1 MKRTLFLSLVL
12 GAAMLPL
19 QAVEWNS
26 STTGNQSVAEDVTV
40 NGDVNIGDITFTDDS
55 TVSGTGS
62 ITGSGNL
69 VVNSGTVVFNGVSR
83 PNSTGNIT
91 VAAGATL
98 EITDGTRLLTL
109 EHNQNSVVTVNGTL
123 RVANLGYGGSLGSLR
138 DNVGAQWGSDSFI
151 LNGGLSAATS
161 PRVEITESGSATIGA
176 RLDGWGSYFTFAV
189 AAGKDFSW
197 NASGNGNVLA
207 YEGAGSVLVLEAG
220 EDATFVLGKNIG
232 TGLTIQKSGAGTLVL
247 NSTINLDSGRLLSIV
262 DGTVQFGDNVN
273 IASAGGGFNV
283 YDNATMDLE
292 GKAGVSGQAVT
303 VYGSVIN
310 AQNNAMQIRLE
321 STGTFSISADATSGS
336 SGSLMVT
343 EGATVDL
350 DGYVFYNTI
359 DISNGG
365 SVLNAENHQGLLI
378 LGMNEDWV
386 TEVDSDMLSTCGG
399 SLGSNGSIEA
409 SISEDFDSVSPE
421 VDLAKGRMYAG
432 NSVSIIGS
440 GVENVTISGY
450 TSEYG
455 AVSAQNGDISITD
468 VADVTLSNNA
478 ATNATLDDY
487 NRAGALSAT
496 GSVTIDATGAITISG
511 NSASVNSTSG
521 GAVYAGGDISITGAS
536 INLTGNSIG
545 SGDADNPDY
554 YSGGALKSDSSIYLT
569 STEGNIEISSNTADE
584 AGGALYSSSGVE
596 IYSAA
601 DVAITGNT
609 TLVGDGGAV
618 YSDGNVII
626 TPGEGGTVT
635 ISGNEAA
642 GYGGAIYS
650 YETVTLSG
658 GSYEITDNAAGGYG
672 GAIFA
677 YNVELMADAG
687 DIVFSGNT
695 HDGGEANDVAL
706 DGGTATLMA
715 TGGNKVELNGGI
727 TGAYEIYV
735 ETDEESVVRLGG
747 TSGTESL
754 SIVGGKVEGIVAEDG
769 TIAQIDISS
778 SLTLDGGTLQ
788 DIALVASGDEVA
800 LSGSGTYVF
809 NSGAALEFMSAY
821 ADDALSTTVQAVT
834 VDTLL
839 NGFATV
845 DGDLAISLTKEF
857 LEYALA
863 QVDGAGIDIALT
875 LIIDETTV
883 MDGADFSFSL
893 TDEAITL
900 LEGYNLTEYGFYD
913 GNDELLGEDYADIT
927 EPTTVTFSIKGL
939 LGVVPEPTTTTLSL
953 LALSVL
959 AMRRRRR

>member
-26 STTGNQSVAEDVTV
+26 STNGNQSVAEDVTV
-40 NGDVNIGDITFTDDS
+40 NGDVNIGDITFTGDS

-69 VVNSGTVVFNGVSR
+69 VVDRGTVVFDGVSR

-109 EHNQNSVVTVNGTL
+109 THNDNSVVTVNGTL

-138 DNVGAQWGSDSFI
+138 DNIGAQWGSDSFI
-151 LNGGLSAATS
+151 LNGATSAATG
-161 PRVEITESGSATIGA
+161 PRIEITESGSATIGA
-176 RLDGWGSYFTFAV
+176 RLNGWGSYFTFAV

-197 NASGNGNVLA
+197 NASDNGNVLA
-207 YEGAGSVLVLEAG
+207 YESAGSVLVLEAG
-220 EDATFVLGKNIG
+220 EDATFVLGKDIG
-232 TGLTIQKSGAGTLVL
+232 TGLTIQKTGTGTLVL
-247 NSTINLDSGRLLSIV
+247 NSTINLDGGRMLSIV
-262 DGTVQFGDNVN
+262 DGTVKFGDNAH
-273 IASAGGGFNV
+273 IASAGSGFNV
-283 YDNATMDLE
+283 YGNATMDLE
-292 GKAGVSGQAVT
+292 GKTGLAGQAVT
-303 VYGSVIN
+303 VYGSVVN

-321 STGTFSISADATSGS
+321 STGTFSISEDATSGS

-350 DGYVFYNTI
+350 DGHVFYNTI

-365 SVLNAENHQGLLI
+365 SVLNAQNHQGLLI
-378 LGMNEDWV
+378 LGMNEGV

-399 SLGSNGSIEA
+399 GLGSNGSIEA
-409 SISEDFDSVSPE
+409 SISENFDSVSPE

-432 NSVSIIGS
+432 YSVSIIGS

-521 GAVYAGGDISITGAS
+521 GAVYAGLDISMTGAS
-536 INLTGNSIG
+536 ITLTGNSIG

-554 YSGGALKSDSSIYLT
+554 YSGGALKSDSAIFLM

-584 AGGALYSSSGVE
+584 AGGALYSSTGVD

-601 DVAITGNT
+601 DIAITGNK
-609 TLVGDGGAV
+609 TLDGDGGAV
-618 YSDGNVII
+618 YSDGNVTI
-626 TPGEGGTVT
+626 TPGEGGTVS
-635 ISGNEAA
+635 ISGNEAG

-650 YETVTLSG
+650 YDTVSLSG
-658 GSYEITDNAAGGYG
+658 GSYEITDNVAGGSG

-677 YNVELMADAG
+677 YNVELTADAG

-695 HDGGEANDVAL
+695 HEGGVANDVAL
-706 DGGTATLMA
+706 DGGSATLMA

-727 TGAYEIYV
+727 TGASEIYV

-754 SIVGGKVEGIVAEDG
+754 CIVGGKIEGIVAEDG

-778 SLTLDGGTLQ
+778 SLTLDGGTMQ

-800 LSGSGTYVF
+800 MSGSGTYVF
-809 NSGAALEFMSAY
+809 NSGAALEFMSGY
-821 ADDALSTTVQAVT
+821 SDDFLATTVQAVT
-834 VDTLL
+834 VNTLL

-845 DGDLAISLTKEF
+845 EGELAISLTKEL
-857 LEYALA
+857 LEFALTQA
-863 QVDGAGIDIALT
+863 DGSALDMALT
-875 LIIDETTV
+875 LMVDETTV
-883 MDGADFSFSL
+883 VDGATFTFSL

-900 LEGYNLTEYGFYD
+900 LEGYNLTEYGFYNGD
-913 GNDELLGEDYADIT
+913 DELLGEDIVEVT
-927 EPTTVTFSIKGL
+927 EPTTVVFFIKGL
-939 LGVVPEPTTTTLSL
+939 IGVVPEPTTTTLSL